1 MPELRKPLYIVPI
14 RDRRQRRRI
23 LTIRNCAITM
33 LSVAIVLASIS
44 IYSARGQK
52 TADDYGRLFGKQ
64 TATPNHDLKRNVSV
78 VEEGSVADQASADP
92 MLVAPAVRGQIL
104 MAPSNEVST
113 TTSSSPK
120 FTTAPTVIVPSRG
133 TASAHG
139 TTIVG
144 DGSGV
149 VVAHAPSSS
158 TAPPHVLS
166 GGIFKQQ

>member
-1 MPELRKPLYIVPI
+1 MPELRKPLIIVPV

-33 LSVAIVLASIS
+33 LSIAIVLASIA

-52 TADDYGRLFGKQ
+52 RADEYGRLFGTQAGK
-64 TATPNHDLKRNVSV
+64 PNHDLTRNVSV
-78 VEEGSVADQASADP
+78 VEEGSVTDQASTDP
-92 MLVAPAVRGQIL
+92 MLVAPAVREQLL
-104 MAPSNEVST
+104 MAPSNEVRT
-113 TTSSSPK
+113 TTSSTS
-120 FTTAPTVIVPSRG
+120 FTTAPAVVAPSRG
-133 TASAHG
+133 TANGHG

-149 VVAHAPSSS
+149 VVAHAPASS
-158 TAPPHVLS
+158 TASPHVLS